1 MKRYPIYILILMMI
15 PLHSF
20 QQEILTLGNAIET
33 GMENN
38 FSIRLQKNNREIAKN
53 NNTLGNAGFLPS
65 VNLNIT
71 QNNSISTTHQEQFS
85 GTVKDIDNAK
95 SNSLNAGIQINWTV
109 FDGMSMF
116 ANHRMLQILEELG
129 ENGTRIVMEDFVA
142 DVSTLYFGIV
152 QMKKL
157 VKVTRKALDLSEVRK
172 KIAEARLSIG
182 SGSQLMLLQSTVDRN
197 ADSTRLLQQLTTLA
211 NLKADLNQLLGRE
224 ITVEFET
231 ADSITFSGI
240 PFIDSVFF
248 LAERQNSQLSNAR
261 MNSQLA
267 RNSVREAQSDR
278 YPRINLTGG
287 YTFSTLSSETGFLQQ
302 NRSYG
307 PSYGINLS
315 YNLFNGF
322 NVNRAVKNAKTMMN
336 SAELGVEETVLNL
349 RASLVKL
356 LNQYRSNTGIAT
368 LQAENVVVA
377 QENLNIAFE
386 KYRLGTLNDI
396 EFRDIQRKL
405 IEADYEYISAQFEI
419 RKTEIEIYRYCGLL
433 LK

>member
-1 MKRYPIYILILMMI
+1 MKRYPIYFIILMMI
-15 PLHSF
+15 PLHGF
-20 QQEILTLGNAIET
+20 QQEILTLGKALEA

-38 FSIRLQKNNREIAKN
+38 FSIRLQKNNVEVAKN

-71 QNNSISTTHQEQFS
+71 QNNSINTTHQEQFS

-116 ANHRMLQILEELG
+116 ANHRMLQVLEELG

-152 QMKKL
+152 QMKRL
-157 VKVTRKALDLSEVRK
+157 VKVTRKALDLSEERK
-172 KIAEARLSIG
+172 KIAEAKLSIG
-182 SGSQLMLLQSTVDRN
+182 SGSQVMLLQSTVDRN

-224 ITVEFET
+224 ITIPFET
-231 ADSITFSGI
+231 VDTITFSGI
-240 PFIDSVFF
+240 PFVDSIFI
-248 LAERQNSQLSNAR
+248 LAERQNSRLTGAR

-267 RNSVREAQSDR
+267 RYNVREVQSDR

-287 YTFSTLSSETGFLQQ
+287 YTFSTLTSETGFLQQ

-322 NVNRAVKNAKTMMN
+322 NVNRAIKNSKVLMN
-336 SAELGVEETVLNL
+336 SAELVVGETVLNL

>member
-1 MKRYPIYILILMMI
+1 MKRYPIYFILMMI
-15 PLHSF
+15 PLHGF
-20 QQEILTLGNAIET
+20 QQEILTLGKALEA

-38 FSIRLQKNNREIAKN
+38 FSIRLQKNNVEVAKN

-71 QNNSISTTHQEQFS
+71 QNNSINTTHQEQFS

-116 ANHRMLQILEELG
+116 ANHRMLQVLEELG

-152 QMKKL
+152 QMKRL
-157 VKVTRKALDLSEVRK
+157 VKVTRKALDLSEERK
-172 KIAEARLSIG
+172 KIAEAKLSIG
-182 SGSQLMLLQSTVDRN
+182 SGSQVMLLQSTVDRN

-224 ITVEFET
+224 ITIPFET
-231 ADSITFSGI
+231 VDTITFSGI
-240 PFIDSVFF
+240 PFVDSIFI
-248 LAERQNSQLSNAR
+248 LAERQNSRLTAAR

-267 RNSVREAQSDR
+267 RYNVREVQSDR

-287 YTFSTLSSETGFLQQ
+287 YTFSTLTSETGFLQQ

-322 NVNRAVKNAKTMMN
+322 NVNRAIKNSKVLMN
-336 SAELGVEETVLNL
+336 STELVVGETVLNL

-377 QENLNIAFE
+377 QQNLNIAFE

>member
-1 MKRYPIYILILMMI
+1 MILMLI
-15 PLHSF
+15 PLHGF
-20 QQEILTLGNAIET
+20 QQEILTLGKALET

-38 FSIRLQKNNREIAKN
+38 FSIRLQRNNSEIAKN

-116 ANHRMLQILEELG
+116 ASHRMLLILEELG

-152 QMKKL
+152 QMKRL
-157 VKVTRKALDLSEVRK
+157 VKVARKALDLSGERK
-172 KIAEARLSIG
+172 KIAEAKLSIG

-224 ITVEFET
+224 ITHEFET
-231 ADSITFSGI
+231 TDSILFSGI
-240 PFIDSVFF
+240 PKIDSIFI
-248 LAERQNSQLSNAR
+248 LAERQNSQLTAAR

-267 RNSVREAQSDR
+267 RHSVREAQSDR

-287 YTFSTLSSETGFLQQ
+287 YSFGALSSETGFLQQ

-315 YNLFNGF
+315 YSLFNGF
-322 NVNRAVKNAKTMMN
+322 NVTRAVKNAKVMMN
-336 SAELGVEETVLNL
+336 SADLGVEETALNL

-419 RKTEIEIYRYCGLL
+419 RKTEIEIFRYCGLL
-433 LK
+433 LR